1 LIIYG
6 AITNTSISALFMA
19 EIVPGLILAA
29 LFMGVIAVWS
39 VLDPCIAG
47 PRGKLAPWPER
58 RKRLSDLLPPLI
70 IFIVVMG
77 SIYGGWATP
86 TEAAG
91 VGVFISMVL
100 VALYGR
106 LNWHMLN
113 EAMLSTVMTTAMTL
127 LILVA
132 AFYMNFILGVLGVP
146 RVVSEFVATL
156 NVQPLVM
163 LLILVVLYLIL
174 GCFLDALAM
183 MIAALPIVWPM
194 ME

>member
-1 LIIYG
+1 
-6 AITNTSISALFMA
+6 
-19 EIVPGLILAA
+19 
-29 LFMGVIAVWS
+29 
-39 VLDPCIAG
+39 
-47 PRGKLAPWPER
+47 
-58 RKRLSDLLPPLI
+58 
-70 IFIVVMG
+70 MG
-77 SIYGGWATP
+77 SIYGEWATP

-106 LNWHMLN
+106 LNWDMLK
-113 EAMLSTVMTTAMTL
+113 EAMLSTVMITAMTL

-156 NVQPLVM
+156 NVQTLVM

-183 MIAALPIVWPM
+183 MIATIPIVWPI
-194 ME
+194 MEQLGYSPVWLPYWVSFPGLSLDKGDEVYRG